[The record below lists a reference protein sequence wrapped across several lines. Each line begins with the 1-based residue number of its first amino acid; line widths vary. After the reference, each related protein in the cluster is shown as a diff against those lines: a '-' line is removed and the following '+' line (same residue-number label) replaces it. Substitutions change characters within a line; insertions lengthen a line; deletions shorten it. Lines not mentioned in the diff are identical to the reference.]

1 VPADDQQHKLEFE
14 IDPRASS
21 WIALRHF
28 PTLHTNAVKVIVAGK
43 PIRAS
48 RDSARWCIGAIEQ
61 LWRMR
66 ESKIEASERDE
77 ARQTFQLV
85 IAIYKNISAEATVP

>member
-1 VPADDQQHKLEFE
+1 VNIILDG
-14 IDPRASS
+14 R
-21 WIALRHF
+21 
-28 PTLHTNAVKVIVAGK
+28 

-66 ESKIEASERDE
+66 ESKIDLSERQS
-77 ARQTFQLV
+77 ARQAFDAA
-85 IAIYKNISAEATVP
+85 IAIYDQIAMDAAASTVGR